1 MLIYQRIQVFKWLV
15 GSKVEFQEF
24 KMNKTP
30 IIQVFGDSEI
40 SKITDY
46 FEAKKGQ
53 CSYVFLTYPWTF
65 WLHDM
70 LLLRCWG
77 KIATLQTLTRTSS
90 LDLYWWKKTGTL
102 SGICKYIY
110 IYVALCLE
118 IRRNY
123 LFYELVNGPFSEST
137 FVQLHFDCL
146 FPNSSDP
153 RVSISKRMI
162 TGCNKSSNS

>member
-1 MLIYQRIQVFKWLV
+1 M
-15 GSKVEFQEF
+15 EFQEF
-24 KMNKTP
+24 NMNKTP

-90 LDLYWWKKTGTL
+90 LDLYWWKKQEHYLGYVNL
-102 SGICKYIY
+102 SLSLY
-110 IYVALCLE
+110 IYVELCLE

-146 FPNSSDP
+146 F
-153 RVSISKRMI
+153 SKFLRSKGLHI
-162 TGCNKSSNS
+162 QAHDHRLQ

>member
-1 MLIYQRIQVFKWLV
+1 M
-15 GSKVEFQEF
+15 EFQEF
-24 KMNKTP
+24 NMNKTP

-53 CSYVFLTYPWTF
+53 CRYVFLTYPWTF
-65 WLHDM
+65 WLNDM

-77 KIATLQTLTRTSS
+77 KIATLQTLTSTSS
-90 LDLYWWKKTGTL
+90 LDLYWWKKQENYLGYVN
-102 SGICKYIY
+102 IYIYNIY
-110 IYVALCLE
+110 IYVELCLK

-123 LFYELVNGPFSEST
+123 LFYESVNGRFSEST

>member
-1 MLIYQRIQVFKWLV
+1 M
-15 GSKVEFQEF
+15 EFQEF
-24 KMNKTP
+24 NMNKKP
-30 IIQVFGDSEI
+30 IIQVFGDSDI

-46 FEAKKGQ
+46 LKPKKANVAM
-53 CSYVFLTYPWTF
+53 YF
-65 WLHDM
+65 WLIHEHSGYMTCYCLDVEEKLQRCRPWQAPHLLTSIDGKNRNIIWDM
-70 LLLRCWG
+70 Y
-77 KIATLQTLTRTSS
+77 I
-90 LDLYWWKKTGTL
+90 Y
-102 SGICKYIY
+102 KYIY
-110 IYVALCLE
+110 VELCLK

-123 LFYELVNGPFSEST
+123 LVYELVNGPFSEST

>member
-1 MLIYQRIQVFKWLV
+1 MISRLQSGIPGIQHEQKTHHPGLWGFWHLQNHWL
-15 GSKVEFQEF
+15 
-24 KMNKTP
+24 
-30 IIQVFGDSEI
+30 
-40 SKITDY
+40 

-70 LLLRCWG
+70 LLLRRWG
-77 KIATLQTLTRTSS
+77 KIATLQTLTSTSS
-90 LDLYWWKKTGTL
+90 LDLYWWKNRN
-102 SGICKYIY
+102 IIWDMYIYKYIY
-110 IYVALCLE
+110 VELCLK
-118 IRRNY
+118 IRRNC
-123 LFYELVNGPFSEST
+123 LVYELVNGPFSEST

>member
-1 MLIYQRIQVFKWLV
+1 M
-15 GSKVEFQEF
+15 EFQEF
-24 KMNKTP
+24 NMNKKP
-30 IIQVFGDSEI
+30 IIQVFGDSDI

-46 FEAKKGQ
+46 LKPKKGQ

-70 LLLRCWG
+70 LLLRRWG
-77 KIATLQTLTRTSS
+77 KIATLQTLTSTSS
-90 LDLYWWKKTGTL
+90 LDLYWWKKQEHYL
-102 SGICKYIY
+102 RYVYIY
-110 IYVALCLE
+110 IYVELCLK

-123 LFYELVNGPFSEST
+123 LVYELVNGPFSEST